1 MTKHIPPPENR
12 QGDAFFCCAE
22 MIASFIPWGT
32 DHQSVVMNPRS
43 NIDFPSSAPIPHQR
57 AMKLHEDTW
66 IYISEKF
73 GNMEYIEDYNGILRY
88 EKFV

>member
-1 MTKHIPPPENR
+1 MRHFIMPKLFR
-12 QGDAFFCCAE
+12 L
-22 MIASFIPWGT
+22 SFRGVRT
-32 DHQSVVMNPRS
+32 NQSVVMNPLP
-43 NIDFPSSAPIPHQR
+43 NIDFPYTAPIPHQR

-73 GNMEYIEDYNGILRY
+73 GNMEYIEDYKGILRY

>member
-1 MTKHIPPPENR
+1 
-12 QGDAFFCCAE
+12 
-22 MIASFIPWGT
+22 
-32 DHQSVVMNPRS
+32 MNPLP
-43 NIDFPSSAPIPHQR
+43 NIDFPHTAPIPHQR

-73 GNMEYIEDYNGILRY
+73 GNMEYIEDYKGILRY